1 MNQPINVDREV
12 YAIPR
17 KFRLAE
23 NMHIVFW
30 LIKDMSW
37 ALKLQLLGV
46 TMFVPTLLLS
56 LIITWQT
63 RTVRSELFH
72 NLAVTCW
79 IIANGFW
86 MICEFFW
93 EELDYL
99 RYYTAIPF
107 SVGLLFV
114 IYYYVSE
121 LLSRKQGTMTAA
133 EPEQSTSE
141 NRPTNEN
148 SPPVE

>member
-1 MNQPINVDREV
+1 MSSPINVDKQT
-12 YAIPR
+12 YSIPR
-17 KFRLAE
+17 RFRIAE

-37 ALKLQLLGV
+37 ALKFRLLGV
-46 TMFVPTLLLS
+46 AMFIPTLLLA
-56 LIITWQT
+56 LLITWQT
-63 RTVRSELFH
+63 RNIRSELYH

-93 EELDYL
+93 EDLDYL

-107 SVGLLFV
+107 SLGLLFV
-114 IYYYVSE
+114 VYYYASE
-121 LLSRKQGTMTAA
+121 LSQRRRSPA
-133 EPEQSTSE
+133 EDEESSV
-141 NRPTNEN
+141 
-148 SPPVE
+148 VEAGE

>member
-1 MNQPINVDREV
+1 MPVYPQRMNDPTSQDPEL
-12 YAIPR
+12 YSIPR
-17 KFRLAE
+17 QFRIAE

-37 ALKLQLLGV
+37 ALKFRWLGLG
-46 TMFVPTLLLS
+46 MFIPTLLLS
-56 LIITWQT
+56 LLITWQT
-63 RTVRSELFH
+63 RTIRSELYH

-93 EELDYL
+93 EDLDYL

-107 SVGLLFV
+107 SLGLLSV
-114 IYYYVSE
+114 AYYYLTE
-121 LLSRKQGTMTAA
+121 FTASRRQAARVAAA
-133 EPEQSTSE
+133 ETKTPA
-141 NRPTNEN
+141 N
-148 SPPVE
+148 

>member
-1 MNQPINVDREV
+1 MNQPTSADREV

-37 ALKLQLLGV
+37 ALKFRVLGV
-46 TMFVPTLLLS
+46 TMFVPTLLLA
-56 LIITWQT
+56 LMITWQT
-63 RTVRSELFH
+63 RKIRSELFH

-107 SVGLLFV
+107 SIGLLFV
-114 IYYYVSE
+114 AYYYLSE
-121 LLSRKQGTMTAA
+121 WSARRRVATDVESASGAAA
-133 EPEQSTSE
+133 EST
-141 NRPTNEN
+141 P
-148 SPPVE
+148 SPPDAS

>member
-1 MNQPINVDREV
+1 MNQPITVDQEV

-17 KFRLAE
+17 KFRIAE
-23 NMHIVFW
+23 NMHIVLW

-37 ALKLQLLGV
+37 ALKLQTLGV

-56 LIITWQT
+56 LMITWQT
-63 RTVRSELFH
+63 RTIRSELYH

-107 SVGLLFV
+107 SLGLLFV
-114 IYYYVSE
+114 IYYYVTELAAPKADTRGADMDSPAEAGEPGSE
-121 LLSRKQGTMTAA
+121 R
-133 EPEQSTSE
+133 
-141 NRPTNEN
+141 RPPLE
-148 SPPVE
+148 